1 MRYSLVKRNVTPFAG
16 IKKGWKRIVV
26 TFSLLVHTQ
35 ITTYYRNVYVMY
47 ERKVE
52 CKEPEQLV
60 FDGRIY
66 NLWGTA
72 PTKRLADAYADTRRN
87 HGLLARV
94 VKAKYEFS
102 VIS

>member
-1 MRYSLVKRNVTPFAG
+1 MPHK
-16 IKKGWKRIVV
+16 
-26 TFSLLVHTQ
+26 
-35 ITTYYRNVYVMY
+35 
-47 ERKVE
+47 
-52 CKEPEQLV
+52 KEPEQLV

-94 VKAKYEFS
+94 VKAKHEPGYA
-102 VIS
+102 VYQRRK